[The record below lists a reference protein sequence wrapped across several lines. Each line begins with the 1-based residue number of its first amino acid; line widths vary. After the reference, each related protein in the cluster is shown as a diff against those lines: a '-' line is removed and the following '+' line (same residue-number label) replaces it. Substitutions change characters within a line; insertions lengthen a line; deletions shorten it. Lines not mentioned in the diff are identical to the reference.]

1 MESKPTRGRPKGS
14 GIDDTP
20 TLMKIAA
27 IVAADPDIKR
37 TTAIKQAGISNPSH
51 IRRLRDKFSA
61 EESKLIKLA
70 KSGKTPAPAKPAKA
84 AASKAAAKPATKTTT
99 RAKAEK
105 APTKAAAPKAAAK
118 SRATAAAKP
127 AKAAAKTATS
137 PRKTAA
143 APKAATKAKAAAKPA
158 RKASATAS
166 KAQSAPAAVAAAMNG
181 AAKAASGAAMMAD
194 AAPKSPSELATA
206 MSNANWMTP
215 GFEAMVSGIVE
226 GQIQLFESAMKNS
239 PMATYLRQQA
249 LLIDMTLSMMK
260 SQQQSKKPAGRKAK

>member
-1 MESKPTRGRPKGS
+1 MQTKPTRGRPKGS

-20 TLMKIAA
+20 VLMKIAA

-61 EESKLIKLA
+61 DESKLIKLA
-70 KSGKTPAPAKPAKA
+70 KSGKTPAPAKPAKEA
-84 AASKAAAKPATKTTT
+84 APKAAAKPAARTTT

-105 APTKAAAPKAAAK
+105 APTKAAAPKTAAK
-118 SRATAAAKP
+118 SKARAAAKP

-143 APKAATKAKAAAKPA
+143 APKAATKTRAAAKPA
-158 RKASATAS
+158 RKASASQA
-166 KAQSAPAAVAAAMNG
+166 KSAPAAVAAAMNG
-181 AAKAASGAAMMAD
+181 AAKAAGGAAMIAD

-260 SQQQSKKPAGRKAK
+260 SQQQGKKPARGKAK